1 MTKPPVA
8 SSPIATPPIAKTP
21 IATPPTTMPKT
32 CPIDTLKLGSCVD
45 LLGGLV
51 HIGIGKSAK
60 EKCCPVV
67 EGLVDLDAAV
77 CLCTTIKAKLLN
89 IDVILPIALEVL
101 LNCGKNPP
109 PGFKCPA

>member
-1 MTKPPVA
+1 
-8 SSPIATPPIAKTP
+8 
-21 IATPPTTMPKT
+21 MPKT